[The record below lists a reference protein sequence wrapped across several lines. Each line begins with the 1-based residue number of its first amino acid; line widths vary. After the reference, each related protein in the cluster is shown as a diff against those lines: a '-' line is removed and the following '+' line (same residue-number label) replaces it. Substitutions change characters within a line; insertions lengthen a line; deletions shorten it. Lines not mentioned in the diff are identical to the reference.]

1 MTLNL
6 KPPKTLNRRVK
17 QLDSLATRHR
27 LSSGSR
33 DPRAWQVVEYYERML
48 GLDLTGMRGWATGL
62 VAKLNKACA
71 PLPPLP
77 SDRSPQP
84 PPLV

>member
-1 MTLNL
+1 MCSRDTGRGNSREGGG
-6 KPPKTLNRRVK
+6 TLNRRVK

-27 LSSGSR
+27 LPSGSR
-33 DPRAWQVVEYYERML
+33 DPHAWQVVEYYGRML

-71 PLPPLP
+71 PPGV
-77 SDRSPQP
+77 SVQ
-84 PPLV
+84 